1 MLTCCKSSRL
11 LKQLTSLDQELVQRI
26 VIMEA
31 PLVKGGNLQMGD
43 LRMKTRRFVILF
55 AVLVIAFSA
64 SGCGYNTLTTKR
76 ENVKGKWANVEAQI
90 QRRADLINNLV
101 EAAKMAGIQEQE
113 VFGTIAQARSRLL
126 NATSQPPQGEGGD
139 KTPEQKQAV
148 IDASNSFG
156 ATIGRLLVLQ
166 EAYPQLRSNE
176 AFLKLQDEI
185 AGTENR
191 IATARNDYNGGVQD
205 YNTDRA
211 RFPTV
216 ITAKLLDLRKSLI
229 SRLKRV
235 RSAVPQINA
244 NSLRQNQNK

>member
-1 MLTCCKSSRL
+1 
-11 LKQLTSLDQELVQRI
+11 
-26 VIMEA
+26 
-31 PLVKGGNLQMGD
+31 
-43 LRMKTRRFVILF
+43 MKTRRFAILL
-55 AVLVIAFSA
+55 AVLVMAFSA
-64 SGCGYNTLTTKR
+64 SGCGYNTLTSKR

-126 NATSQPPQGEGGD
+126 NATSQAPQGEAGD

-216 ITAKLLDLRKSLI
+216 ITAKLFGFKEEPYFKAEEGARQ
-229 SRLKRV
+229 
-235 RSAVPQINA
+235 VPQINA